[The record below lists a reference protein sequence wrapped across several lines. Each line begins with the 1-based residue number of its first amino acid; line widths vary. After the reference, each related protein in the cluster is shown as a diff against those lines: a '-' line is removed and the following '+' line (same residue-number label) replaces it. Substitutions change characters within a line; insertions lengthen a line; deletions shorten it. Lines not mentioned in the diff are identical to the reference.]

1 LTDTVEL
8 TDVSKHYGP
17 LVAVNRLSFTVSPGE
32 TIALLGPSG
41 CGKTTTLRLIAGFE
55 TPDAGT
61 LRLAGEDVARKRP
74 YERSIGLLFQ
84 HYALFPHMSVADNIA
99 YGLRHRGF
107 PRQDIPRLVAEMLAL
122 VKLSDKAAQRPG
134 QMSGGQQQ
142 RVALARALATQ
153 PKVVL
158 LDEPL
163 SALDAKL
170 RQELR
175 VELKQ
180 VLASVRATTIVVT
193 HDQEEA
199 MSLAERIIVMNHGA
213 IAQQGTPDE
222 IYSRPNSRFVAEF
235 MGRSNWFAGRI
246 SGQSG
251 AGGLT
256 FATASGITL
265 RIPAPAQPHPAEVDV
280 CIRPER
286 IDLAWG
292 TEAAEAAAVAPNIN
306 QVAGRVA
313 GAALLGADRQF
324 LVELVGGDRIVAS
337 LPNRLRSVPA
347 EGEPVSVCFAAEDCI
362 VVPSGV

>member
-1 LTDTVEL
+1 
-8 TDVSKHYGP
+8 
-17 LVAVNRLSFTVSPGE
+17 
-32 TIALLGPSG
+32 
-41 CGKTTTLRLIAGFE
+41 
-55 TPDAGT
+55 
-61 LRLAGEDVARKRP
+61 
-74 YERSIGLLFQ
+74 
-84 HYALFPHMSVADNIA
+84 
-99 YGLRHRGF
+99 
-107 PRQDIPRLVAEMLAL
+107 
-122 VKLSDKAAQRPG
+122 
-134 QMSGGQQQ
+134 
-142 RVALARALATQ
+142 
-153 PKVVL
+153 
-158 LDEPL
+158 
-163 SALDAKL
+163 
-170 RQELR
+170 
-175 VELKQ
+175 
-180 VLASVRATTIVVT
+180 VRATTIVVT

-251 AGGLT
+251 ADGLT

-265 RIPAPAQPHPAEVDV
+265 RIPTPAQPHPGEVDV

-292 TEAAEAAAVAPNIN
+292 SEAAGSATVAPNMN
-306 QVAGRVA
+306 QIAGRVA

-324 LVELVGGDRIVAS
+324 LIELAGGDRIVAS

-347 EGEPVSVCFAAEDCI
+347 EGEPVSVRFSAEDCI

>member
-8 TDVSKHYGP
+8 VEVSKHYGP
-17 LVAVNRLSFTVSPGE
+17 LIAVNRLSFAVSPGE

-55 TPDAGT
+55 TPDTGT

-246 SGQSG
+246 TGQSG
-251 AGGLT
+251 ADGLT

-265 RIPAPAQPHPAEVDV
+265 RIPAPAQPHTGEVDV

-292 TEAAEAAAVAPNIN
+292 SEAAGHTAVAANMN

-324 LVELVGGDRIVAS
+324 LIELTGGDRIVAS

-347 EGEPVSVCFAAEDCI
+347 EGEPVCVRFSAEDCI